1 MTRSQIEQ
9 DYFDWMCSIV
19 GDSRHNDDHSYRELL
34 SYLHQIEFVYV
45 IKRDAN
51 RAEDGISLRYRY
63 SYENGID
70 DVNIPGPCSVFE
82 MILALAI
89 RCEEDIMDDPS
100 YGNRIKQW
108 FWKMINNLGLSGMTN
123 SRFDY
128 GYVDD
133 VIFKFLNRDY
143 SPDGRGGLFTVKNC
157 EYDLRDVE
165 IWTQMLYYLDSMA

>member
-1 MTRSQIEQ
+1 
-9 DYFDWMCSIV
+9 
-19 GDSRHNDDHSYRELL
+19 
-34 SYLHQIEFVYV
+34 
-45 IKRDAN
+45 
-51 RAEDGISLRYRY
+51 
-63 SYENGID
+63 
-70 DVNIPGPCSVFE
+70 
-82 MILALAI
+82 
-89 RCEEDIMDDPS
+89 MDDPS
-100 YGNRIKQW
+100 YGSRIRQW

-128 GYVDD
+128 DYVDD